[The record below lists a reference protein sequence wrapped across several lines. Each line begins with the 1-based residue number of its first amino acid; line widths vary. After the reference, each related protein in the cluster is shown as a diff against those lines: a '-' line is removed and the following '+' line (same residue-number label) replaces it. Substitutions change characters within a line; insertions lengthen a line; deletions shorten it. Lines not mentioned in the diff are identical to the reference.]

1 MKDRTTTRRRFLQST
16 LAGAT
21 ALGAEE
27 AALAKR
33 PNRPPTLKISAV
45 QTYYLEYQLPK
56 AIGPSTAMYR
66 TRDALLVKIT
76 TDAGLI
82 GWGETASLGGVRSR
96 IEELGKP
103 LVGRNPLEHRKL
115 WRELWGPNFGNGL
128 AVGGLDMALQD
139 LRGKALNLSVAEL
152 YGGRLR
158 DRVPAY
164 AAAMAYTEGQ
174 DPEKQYPAEAAAL
187 VKRGFQAMKMR
198 LGGLP
203 SKRDIA
209 TAAAVREAVG
219 PDIKLIVDGNGAYAL
234 GAAVRMGRELE
245 RLGYY
250 FFEEPLPQMDY
261 AGYEVLTSK
270 LDTPIAG
277 GEVLDSRG
285 RAKEVIVRRAMR
297 I

>member
-1 MKDRTTTRRRFLQST
+1 MTTNFVSPGPEATLMKDRATTRRKFLQST

-27 AALAKR
+27 AALAKG
-33 PNRPPTLKISAV
+33 PDRPPALKISAV

-66 TRDALLVKIT
+66 TRDALLVKVT
-76 TDAGLI
+76 TDAGVV
-82 GWGETASLGGVRSR
+82 GWGETASLGGVRAT
-96 IEELGKP
+96 IDELGKT

-139 LRGKALNLSVAEL
+139 IRGKALNLSVAEL

-164 AAAMAYTEGQ
+164 AAAMNYTEGE
-174 DPEKQYPAEAAAL
+174 DPTKQYPEEAKGL
-187 VKRGFQAMKMR
+187 VKSSFGAMKMR

-203 SKRDIA
+203 
-209 TAAAVREAVG
+209 
-219 PDIKLIVDGNGAYAL
+219 
-234 GAAVRMGRELE
+234 
-245 RLGYY
+245 
-250 FFEEPLPQMDY
+250 
-261 AGYEVLTSK
+261 
-270 LDTPIAG
+270 
-277 GEVLDSRG
+277 
-285 RAKEVIVRRAMR
+285 
-297 I
+297 